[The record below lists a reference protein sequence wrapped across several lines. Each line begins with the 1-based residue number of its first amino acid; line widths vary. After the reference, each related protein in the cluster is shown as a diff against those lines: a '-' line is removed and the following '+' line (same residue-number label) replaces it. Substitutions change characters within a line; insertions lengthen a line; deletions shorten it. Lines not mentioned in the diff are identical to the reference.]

1 MEEADPG
8 GGGGG
13 GETPF
18 SEEARPR
25 LAGPRLDAEL
35 KEHRAVVEACFE
47 RGGV

>member
-18 SEEARPR
+18 SAGVSL